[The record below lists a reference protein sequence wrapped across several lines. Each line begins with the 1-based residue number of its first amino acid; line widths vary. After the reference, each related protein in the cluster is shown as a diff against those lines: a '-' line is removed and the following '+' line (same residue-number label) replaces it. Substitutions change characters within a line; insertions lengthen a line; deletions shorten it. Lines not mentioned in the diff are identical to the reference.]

1 LKVGIRIGFP
11 GGDVLLKKPRS
22 VEGTK
27 TAAGNIGLSRELMM
41 PDEDWNARAARIQT
55 RIDELAS
62 ITDEPGGI
70 TRTFLSP
77 AMLKAN
83 QSVSEWMREAGL
95 NASEDSVGNVLG
107 ELPGAANAPLFLLG
121 SHLDTV
127 RNAGRF
133 DGVLGV
139 VLAIEVV
146 DFLRTAAVRIPF
158 SLAVIGFSDEEGVR
172 FQAAYI
178 GSKAF
183 CGLLAPRDLAMQ
195 DRDGLTLRQVI
206 ERWKEGRFIM
216 PEARYIP
223 ERVAGFLEVHIE
235 QGPVLEHKG
244 SPLGVVTTITGQSRI
259 RITWMGKASH
269 AGTTVS
275 SLRQDALAGAAA
287 FILAVEEAAEK
298 FPRLMAA
305 VGQIFVEPNM
315 SSTVPSHSV
324 HSLDVRHQDD
334 SVRNQACS
342 WLEVRAREIARA
354 RQLQFEWETV
364 QVTNAKKC
372 DPTLSRRL
380 TDAMESVTGST
391 LQLPSGAGHD
401 AAVLSRLF
409 PVAMLL
415 VRCRHGLSHHPDEF
429 VALEDIA
436 AALQVTA
443 EFLSSWS

>member
-1 LKVGIRIGFP
+1 ML
-11 GGDVLLKKPRS
+11 
-22 VEGTK
+22 EG
-27 TAAGNIGLSRELMM
+27 
-41 PDEDWNARAARIQT
+41 DWNARAARIQR

-62 ITDEPGGI
+62 ITDEPGRI

-77 AMLKAN
+77 AMLEAN
-83 QSVSEWMREAGL
+83 KVVSQWIREAGL

-107 ELPGAANAPLFLLG
+107 ELPGAVDAPIFLLG

-139 VLAIEVV
+139 ILAIEAI
-146 DFLRTAAVRIPF
+146 DFFRTAAVPVPF
-158 SLAVIGFSDEEGVR
+158 SLAVVGFSDEEGVR
-172 FQAAYI
+172 FQSGYI
-178 GSKAF
+178 GSKVF
-183 CGLLAPRDLAMQ
+183 CGLITPRDLAIQ

-206 ERWKEGRFIM
+206 ERWKEGRFVM
-216 PEARYIP
+216 PEARYAP

-235 QGPVLEHKG
+235 HGSVLEHKA
-244 SPLGVVTTITGQSRI
+244 SPLGVVTTIAGQSRV
-259 RITWMGKASH
+259 RLTWIGKASH
-269 AGTTVS
+269 AATTPP

-287 FILAVEEAAEK
+287 FILAVQEAAEK
-298 FPRLMAA
+298 FPRLTAG
-305 VGQIFVEPNM
+305 VGQIFVQPNV
-315 SSTVPSHSV
+315 SNVVASHTV

-334 SVRNQACS
+334 SVRNQACT
-342 WLEVRAREIARA
+342 WLEARAREIARA

-372 DPTLSRRL
+372 DATVSRRL

-391 LQLPSGAGHD
+391 LQLPSGGGHD

-409 PVAMLL
+409 PVALLL
-415 VRCRHGLSHHPDEF
+415 VRCRHGLSHHPDEL

-436 AALQVTA
+436 AALQVTV
-443 EFLSSWS
+443 EFLASWN